1 MKNLILGLALVA
13 GAVACKSQTNSAV
26 SSGEATPAT
35 GCATKAGC
43 DSAAKS
49 ECSMEA
55 KKDCEGAKVCP
66 ATGAKMN

>member
-26 SSGEATPAT
+26 SSGEAAPAT
-35 GCATKAGC
+35 GCATKC

>member
-26 SSGEATPAT
+26 SSGEAAPAT
-35 GCATKAGC
+35 GCN
-43 DSAAKS
+43 SAAKS